1 MIILKRDL
9 NLIRN
14 MLLRIEE
21 LNSTKQ
27 KITIENFLD
36 LCADPALISLHI
48 ELLIDSNY
56 IETSEPIYCGVIKD
70 FLIYRITSD
79 GYDYL
84 DSIRENS
91 IWERTENMLFKVG
104 GSAAL
109 DVVKSVAVS
118 IIKTR
123 LGI

>member
-1 MIILKRDL
+1 MKRDL

-27 KITIENFLD
+27 KITIESFLD

-118 IIKTR
+118 IVKTR

>member
-1 MIILKRDL
+1 MKRDL

-27 KITIENFLD
+27 KITIESFLD
-36 LCADPALISLHI
+36 LCADSALISLHI

-118 IIKTR
+118 IVKTR